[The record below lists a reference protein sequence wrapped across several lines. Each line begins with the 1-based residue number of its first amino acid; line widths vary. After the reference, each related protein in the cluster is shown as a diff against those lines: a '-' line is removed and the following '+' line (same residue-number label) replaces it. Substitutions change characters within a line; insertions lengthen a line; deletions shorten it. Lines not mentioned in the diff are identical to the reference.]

1 MPGYS
6 GTTFSRRNA
15 MHFDAAFFFS
25 ALALALVLEA
35 LPWVLSP
42 NRTREAL
49 RSLLDLPPEKLRIG
63 GAILLALGIVAALLG
78 ICLRS

>member
-1 MPGYS
+1 
-6 GTTFSRRNA
+6 

-42 NRTREAL
+42 DRTREAL
-49 RSLLDLPPEKLRIG
+49 RSLLDLPPKKLRIG